1 MARQNLLGK
10 RFGRLLVVDYAPD
23 YIAPDGHKHP
33 KWKCRCDCGNE
44 VVVRQSSLL
53 GGCSQSCGCLRKEQI
68 SYRAKHHGGFGTR
81 LYNVWNSMRQRC
93 NNPHAQSY
101 HNYGGRG
108 ISICSEWDDYGVFRD
123 WALKTGYDK
132 SAKRNECTLERI
144 DVDGDYCPQ
153 NCKWVTMKEQGNNR
167 RDTIY
172 LTYKNETHS
181 LSEWSRLTDIPYQR
195 LYARYKRGK
204 PVEKILRQ

>member
-93 NNPHAQSY
+93 NNPTPNLIIIMGDGA
-101 HNYGGRG
+101 
-108 ISICSEWDDYGVFRD
+108 FR
-123 WALKTGYDK
+123 
-132 SAKRNECTLERI
+132 SVRN
-144 DVDGDYCPQ
+144 GM
-153 NCKWVTMKEQGNNR
+153 TMAYFAIG
-167 RDTIY
+167 
-172 LTYKNETHS
+172 L
-181 LSEWSRLTDIPYQR
+181 
-195 LYARYKRGK
+195 
-204 PVEKILRQ
+204 